1 MEKAEEE
8 LEVIDDLG
16 KVEGLSN
23 FIVLDEKDREFIEKN
38 EESNN
43 LGVLEAVK
51 RKCLIAFTHDSSF
64 RGPISKIVVGKKIFP
79 PVAFPEVKKRNVV
92 SSSPGYKVD
101 SYLRKKMD
109 NVKEEDATLL
119 VGFD

>member
-8 LEVIDDLG
+8 LEVIGDLG

-38 EESNN
+38 EESSNI
-43 LGVLEAVK
+43 GVLEAVK

-64 RGPISKIVVGKKIFP
+64 RGPIGRIVVGKKVFP

-101 SYLRKKMD
+101 SYLRKKMKD
-109 NVKEEDATLL
+109 VEKDDATLL